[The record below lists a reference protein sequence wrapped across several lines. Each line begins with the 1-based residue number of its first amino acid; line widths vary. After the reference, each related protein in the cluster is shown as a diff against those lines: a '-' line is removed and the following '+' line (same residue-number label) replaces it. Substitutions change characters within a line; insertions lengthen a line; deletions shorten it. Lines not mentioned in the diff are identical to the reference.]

1 MQAEP
6 TGAELAAVR
15 SAQAVGGR
23 KSLMVVR
30 MLLRLLLL
38 LAMPPQLW
46 QRRCL
51 RNAAGLTWHGIP
63 ARLASRLAVI

>member
-30 MLLRLLLL
+30 MLLLRLLLL

-46 QRRCL
+46 Q
-51 RNAAGLTWHGIP
+51 
-63 ARLASRLAVI
+63 

>member
-1 MQAEP
+1 MQWGGGMQAEP

-30 MLLRLLLL
+30 MLLLRLLL

-46 QRRCL
+46 Q
-51 RNAAGLTWHGIP
+51 
-63 ARLASRLAVI
+63 

>member
-30 MLLRLLLL
+30 MLLLRLLL

-46 QRRCL
+46 Q
-51 RNAAGLTWHGIP
+51 
-63 ARLASRLAVI
+63 